1 MAYLGVLSATK
12 GPRTFSR
19 HRPGRERS
27 AGCGSSWPE
36 GPWTPVRS
44 LPAEA
49 GPTAPAREPGTFTG
63 FLENPTPVYRQ
74 AHVVCLVSLYDEP
87 FGMVVTEAMA
97 FGKTVV
103 AYETGAVRE
112 ILQEGETGFIV
123 PKGDPGA
130 LARRILALVKERG
143 VLRRIGANARKSSL
157 ARYNPS
163 DMSSGSRGSW
173 RRRSPMD
180 RLVVFVVVNY
190 NGAAVLSPVWTH
202 PPSATETS
210 ASSSWTTT
218 PATAPPRRSS
228 RDTPAWR

>member
-1 MAYLGVLSATK
+1 MDARYEASL
-12 GPRTFSR
+12 RQR
-19 HRPGRERS
+19 
-27 AGCGSSWPE
+27 
-36 GPWTPVRS
+36 VRR
-44 LPAEA
+44 LRLENLV
-49 GPTAPAREPGTFTG
+49 TFTG
-63 FLENPTPVYRQ
+63 FLEDPTPVYRQ

-143 VLRRIGANARKSSL
+143 VLRRIGANASKRSL

-163 DMSSGSRGSW
+163 DYVQRIERIMEEALPHG
-173 RRRSPMD
+173 
-180 RLVVFVVVNY
+180 
-190 NGAAVLSPVWTH
+190 
-202 PPSATETS
+202 
-210 ASSSWTTT
+210 
-218 PATAPPRRSS
+218 
-228 RDTPAWR
+228 